1 MKAKS
6 WWMGFLL
13 LLLILYVNPAGAA
26 TEGGASTSSE
36 DPKAADSQKA
46 SSSKAAP
53 KAKEQ
58 AIPEVVVESERLVEK
73 QDQITIK
80 PEGLPADVNIVTKE
94 DLKMTPYTGDAIQML
109 RTVPGIDVQVFPR
122 GDMGVQLGMRGF
134 IGNNVTAVFVDGM
147 PLNTLNWYHGLL
159 NVGWLIPEMIE
170 RIEVIKGPFSPLYGN
185 FARAGVINFVTKKS
199 DPSPSI
205 GGFGGTYDTF
215 RGVGV
220 ISDPSWGKS
229 LAGVT
234 PFLVW
239 EGYSRGGY
247 RHNEGFQRG
256 QFFNKFTFPV
266 WGGNLSVRGHYA
278 SRTWGDASYLSIAQ
292 MKAGIVNRR
301 DARNLSDRGD
311 SEMADFVV
319 NYDPKGGEAGF
330 HASLYYCY
338 MWNAT
343 GRTFNVSPQARIDSS
358 GSYYGWKL
366 MYDYRPFKQLSFVFG
381 NDLRNDVG
389 RKNAWRT
396 VNYYTITAP
405 TQSWDFSQF
414 NTGFFVQAQYKP
426 FPFIKLIGGG
436 RYDIF
441 NTGVENNLNDR
452 NSGSGSTDFW
462 SPKIGL
468 VITPY
473 KDINIF
479 ANRGTGFAS
488 PDYSQ
493 VSPVS
498 ATQKANFDLG
508 VSQLETW
515 DVGFN
520 ALLLK
525 RLYISFDY
533 YNTVNNKEQQFNN
546 NTQTY
551 DNLGASKRTGYE
563 VEAKIFL
570 TKELTVY
577 GSWAHVRGRLKSPAT
592 PGAFYITQLPADQ
605 SILGVEFQKP
615 WSKGEQQIN
624 FNFYWLR
631 VGRKPMNT
639 IGTLIG
645 SQLDR
650 YFFKLA
656 YRYKKWT
663 FSMDTVLTPRKYAGE
678 YYYNPTGNEIQI
690 IPLPTWDLLA
700 GVRYQF

>member
-1 MKAKS
+1 MYNR
-6 WWMGFLL
+6 WLL
-13 LLLILYVNPAGAA
+13 LVILLLTLGIAPAGAA
-26 TEGGASTSSE
+26 AQEGAAAE
-36 DPKAADSQKA
+36 KEAVAADEEATRSSQRAK
-46 SSSKAAP
+46 P
-53 KAKEQ
+53 IAKEQ
-58 AIPEVVVESERLVEK
+58 AIPEMVVETERLVEK

-80 PEGLPADVNIVTKE
+80 AEGLPAEVNIITKE
-94 DLKMTPYTGDAIQML
+94 DIKMMPYTGDAIQML
-109 RTVPGIDVQVFPR
+109 RKVPGIDVQVFPR

-134 IGNNVTAVFVDGM
+134 IGNNVTAVLVDGM

-170 RIEVIKGPFSPLYGN
+170 RIEIIKGPFSAVYGN

-199 DPSPSI
+199 DPSPSL
-205 GGFGGTYDTF
+205 GGFGGSFDTF

-220 ISDPSWGKS
+220 ISDPSWSKS
-229 LAGVT
+229 LANVT

-247 RHNEGFQRG
+247 RHNEDFQRG
-256 QFFNKFTFPV
+256 QFFNKFTVPL
-266 WGGNLSVRGHYA
+266 WQGNLSLRGHYA
-278 SRTWGDASYLSIAQ
+278 SRTWGDAGYLSIAQ

-301 DARNLSDRGD
+301 DARNLTDRGD
-311 SEMADFVV
+311 SEMADFVL
-319 NYDPKGGEAGF
+319 NYEPKGGEAGF

-343 GRTFNVSPQARIDSS
+343 GRTFYTSPQARIDSS

-366 MYDYRPFKQLSFVFG
+366 MYDYRPFDNLSIVFG

-389 RKNAWRT
+389 RKNAWQT
-396 VNYYTITAP
+396 VNYYTITKP
-405 TQSWDFSQF
+405 TQSWDFTQF

-426 FPFIKLIGGG
+426 FSFLKVIGGG

-441 NTGVENNLNDR
+441 NTGVDNNLYR
-452 NSGSGSTDFW
+452 QNSGSGSTDFW

-488 PDYSQ
+488 PDYAQ
-493 VSPVS
+493 VSPAS
-498 ATQKANFDLG
+498 ATQKPNFNLG

-520 ALLLK
+520 ALLFK
-525 RLYISFDY
+525 RLYISFGY
-533 YNTVNNKEQQFNN
+533 YNTLNQKEQMFNN
-546 NTQTY
+546 TTQTY

-570 TKELTVY
+570 TKELTLY
-577 GSWAHVRGRLKSPAT
+577 GSWAHVRGRLKNPAT
-592 PGAFYITQLPADQ
+592 PGAYYISGLPPDQ
-605 SILGVEFQKP
+605 SVLGLEFQKP
-615 WSKGEQQIN
+615 WAKGEQQVGLSA
-624 FNFYWLR
+624 YWLR
-631 VGRKPMNT
+631 VGRKPINT
-639 IGTLIG
+639 KGTLIG

-650 YFFKLA
+650 YFGKIF

-663 FSMDTVLTPRKYAGE
+663 FSLDATLTPRKYAGE
-678 YYYNPTGNEIQI
+678 YYYNPSGSEIQI
-690 IPLPTWDLLA
+690 IPLPTWDVLA